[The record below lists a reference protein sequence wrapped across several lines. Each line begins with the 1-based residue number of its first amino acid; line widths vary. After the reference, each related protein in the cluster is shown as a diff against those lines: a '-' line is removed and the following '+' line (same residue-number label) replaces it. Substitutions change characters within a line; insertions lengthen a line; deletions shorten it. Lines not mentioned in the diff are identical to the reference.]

1 MDSQTHETT
10 PVVRPFR
17 INVPEEDLDDLRQ
30 RIAAT
35 RLRPRVR
42 LRPNPTTE
50 LTARNE
56 TPVKEEQHMETT
68 GNLTS
73 VPLNRRSF
81 LKAGL
86 AATGALTV
94 GTGSLE
100 HATAAS
106 AQATVL
112 TAGDAAMLQFLAA
125 GEALEADFYI
135 QYNELGGIR
144 DNEIPGGTGNR
155 EYTKRLNGID
165 PNFSQYIHDTADDEI
180 SHQNFLNAYLV
191 ANGAEAVDMEP
202 FRTLPGSTATGSSR
216 KLRLT
221 NLMHL
226 TVDTSWWTRYRS
238 RTNNP
243 DVNPTMFE
251 QAVPDLHNGQFTA
264 IPRTDADLL
273 LGDKHIQAI
282 ANTAAYHIPTVEQG
296 GGSLRLAMA
305 LKATSV
311 EVLRLLISMGP
322 IELMHFQTWS
332 ETAGHAPPLT
342 DPTNGLTF
350 PDLNSGVDP
359 NNGATGA
366 AIQEMFQ
373 TNLIMPEPCP
383 FIDASLPVCSV
394 VRPTN
399 ATATGALK
407 FLTAMGLFIGQSDAF
422 FTFMTNLAKAADAAQ
437 RGV

>member
-1 MDSQTHETT
+1 
-10 PVVRPFR
+10 
-17 INVPEEDLDDLRQ
+17 
-30 RIAAT
+30 
-35 RLRPRVR
+35 
-42 LRPNPTTE
+42 
-50 LTARNE
+50 
-56 TPVKEEQHMETT
+56 MESK

-73 VPLNRRSF
+73 VPFNRRSL

-86 AATGALTV
+86 AAAGALTV
-94 GTGSLE
+94 GTGSLA
-100 HATAAS
+100 HAPAAS
-106 AQATVL
+106 AQATGL

-125 GEALEADFYI
+125 GEALEADFYT
-135 QYNELGGIR
+135 QYNELGGIQ
-144 DNEIPGGTGNR
+144 DSEVPGGTGNR

-165 PNFSQYIHDTADDEI
+165 PNFSQHIHDTADDEI

-202 FRTLPGSTATGSSR
+202 FRTLPGSTASGSSG

-221 NLMHL
+221 NLMQL

-238 RTNNP
+238 STNNP
-243 DVNPTMFE
+243 DLNPTTFE

-264 IPRTDADLL
+264 IPRTDADLR
-273 LGDKHIQAI
+273 GREHIQAI

-305 LKATSV
+305 QKATSV

-332 ETAGHAPPLT
+332 ETAGQAPPLT

-350 PDLNSGVDP
+350 PNLNSGVDP
-359 NNGATGA
+359 NTGATGA
-366 AIQEMFQ
+366 AVQEMFQ

-394 VRPTN
+394 VRPTS

-407 FLTAMGLFIGQSDAF
+407 FLTAMGLFIGQSNPF
-422 FTFMTNLAKAADAAQ
+422 FTFMTDLATAADAAQ

>member
-1 MDSQTHETT
+1 
-10 PVVRPFR
+10 
-17 INVPEEDLDDLRQ
+17 
-30 RIAAT
+30 
-35 RLRPRVR
+35 
-42 LRPNPTTE
+42 
-50 LTARNE
+50 
-56 TPVKEEQHMETT
+56 
-68 GNLTS
+68 
-73 VPLNRRSF
+73 
-81 LKAGL
+81 
-86 AATGALTV
+86 V
-94 GTGSLE
+94 G

-106 AQATVL
+106 AATSL
-112 TAGDAAMLQFLAA
+112 TAGDAAMLRFLVA
-125 GEALEADFYI
+125 GEALEADFYA

-144 DNEIPGGTGNR
+144 DNEVSGGAGSR
-155 EYTKRLNGID
+155 EYTKRLNRIN
-165 PNFSQYIHDTADDEI
+165 PNFSQHIHDTADDEI
-180 SHQNFLNAYLV
+180 SHQNFLTAYLV
-191 ANGAEAVDMEP
+191 ANGADPVNMEP
-202 FRTLPGSTATGSSR
+202 FRTLPGSAATGSSG

-221 NLMHL
+221 NLMQL

-238 RTNNP
+238 GTNNP

-264 IPRTDADLL
+264 IPRTDADLR
-273 LGDKHIQAI
+273 GGEHIQAI
-282 ANTAAYHIPTVEQG
+282 ANTAAFHIPTVEQG

-332 ETAGHAPPLT
+332 ETAGHAPPLS

-350 PDLNSGVDP
+350 PDLNSGADP

-366 AIQEMFQ
+366 AVRETFQ

-383 FIDASLPVCSV
+383 FIDVSLPVCSV

-422 FTFMTNLAKAADAAQ
+422 FTFMTNLATAADAAQ

>member
-1 MDSQTHETT
+1 
-10 PVVRPFR
+10 
-17 INVPEEDLDDLRQ
+17 
-30 RIAAT
+30 
-35 RLRPRVR
+35 
-42 LRPNPTTE
+42 
-50 LTARNE
+50 
-56 TPVKEEQHMETT
+56 METT

-73 VPLNRRSF
+73 VPFNRRS
-81 LKAGL
+81 LMKAGL
-86 AATGALTV
+86 AATATGALTV
-94 GTGSLE
+94 GPGSLVR
-100 HATAAS
+100 AAAAS
-106 AQATVL
+106 AQTTGL
-112 TAGDAAMLQFLAA
+112 TAGDTAMLRFLAA
-125 GEALEADFYI
+125 GEAIEADFYT

-144 DNEIPGGTGNR
+144 DGEVAGGTGNR
-155 EYTKRLNGID
+155 EYTKRLSRID
-165 PNFSQYIHDTADDEI
+165 PSFSQYIHDTADDEI

-191 ANGAEAVDMEP
+191 ANGADAVDMEP
-202 FRTLPGSTATGSSR
+202 FRTLPGSTAAGSSG

-221 NLMHL
+221 NLMQL

-238 RTNNP
+238 STNNP

-264 IPRTDADLL
+264 IPRTDADLHDGRHL
-273 LGDKHIQAI
+273 QAI

-305 LKATSV
+305 QKATSV

-332 ETAGHAPPLT
+332 ATAGHAPALI

-350 PDLNSGVDP
+350 PDLDSGVDP

-366 AIQEMFQ
+366 AVQEMFQ
-373 TNLIMPEPCP
+373 TNLVMPEPCP
-383 FIDASLPVCSV
+383 FIDTSLPACSV

-422 FTFMTNLAKAADAAQ
+422 FAFMNNLASAADAAH
-437 RGV
+437 RGI

>member
-1 MDSQTHETT
+1 MKT
-10 PVVRPFR
+10 P
-17 INVPEEDLDDLRQ
+17 
-30 RIAAT
+30 
-35 RLRPRVR
+35 
-42 LRPNPTTE
+42 
-50 LTARNE
+50 
-56 TPVKEEQHMETT
+56 
-68 GNLTS
+68 GNLIS
-73 VPLNRRSF
+73 ARFDRRSL

-94 GTGSLE
+94 GAGSLE

-106 AQATVL
+106 AEVSGL

-135 QYNELGGIR
+135 QYNELGGVR
-144 DNEIPGGTGNR
+144 DSEVPGGTGNR
-155 EYTKRLNGID
+155 EYTRRLSGIH
-165 PNFSQYIHDTADDEI
+165 PSFSQYIHDTADDEI
-180 SHQNFLNAYLV
+180 SHQDFLNAYLV
-191 ANGAEAVDMEP
+191 ADGVEAVDMEP
-202 FRTLPGSTATGSSR
+202 FRTLPGSTATRSSG

-221 NLMHL
+221 NLTQL
-226 TVDTSWWTRYRS
+226 TIDTSWWTRYRS
-238 RTNNP
+238 SINNP
-243 DVNPTMFE
+243 DLNPTTFE

-264 IPRTDADLL
+264 IPRTDADLRGREHL
-273 LGDKHIQAI
+273 QAI
-282 ANTAAYHIPTVEQG
+282 ANTAVYHIPTVEQG

-305 LKATSV
+305 QKATSV

-366 AIQEMFQ
+366 AVREMFQ
-373 TNLIMPEPCP
+373 TNLILPEPCP

-394 VRPTN
+394 VRPTI

-407 FLTAMGLFIGQSDAF
+407 FLTAMGLFIGQSNAF
-422 FTFMTNLAKAADAAQ
+422 FTFMTNLATAADAAQ